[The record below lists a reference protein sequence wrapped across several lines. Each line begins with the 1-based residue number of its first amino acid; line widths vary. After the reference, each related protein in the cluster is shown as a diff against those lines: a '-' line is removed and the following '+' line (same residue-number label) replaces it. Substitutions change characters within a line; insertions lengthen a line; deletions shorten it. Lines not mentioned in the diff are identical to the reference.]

1 MPPQPTL
8 GRAVVFGAMAV
19 AFATCFLMLREV
31 IGSGSPWLG
40 LLLMFY
46 FMGLAK
52 FGEPFFVLPLPGF
65 IRDVRAWEATGAT
78 YQRLG
83 VQRFGQL
90 LRASPFRLLNTEVY
104 LASGQRDLRSLYR
117 YAAASE
123 ASQLWAALLFTPY
136 IVYVWAQGY
145 RGIATLFLLIQ
156 VLFNVYPIL
165 HLRLL
170 RGRLDAM
177 FAKRLAKR
185 RADLGVRK
193 SDNLP

>member
-1 MPPQPTL
+1 MPPVPTL
-8 GRAVVFGAMAV
+8 RRAVVFCAMAV

-31 IGSGSPWLG
+31 IGSESPWLG

-46 FMGLAK
+46 FLGLAK
-52 FGEPFFVLPLPGF
+52 FGEPFFVLRMPRF
-65 IRDVRAWEATGAT
+65 IRDVRAWEAMGTT

-90 LRASPFRLLNTEVY
+90 LRASPNRFLNTGVY
-104 LASGQRDLRSLYR
+104 LASGQRDLRSLYW
-117 YAAASE
+117 YAASSE
-123 ASQLWAALLFTPY
+123 ANHFWAALLFTPY
-136 IVYVWAQGY
+136 IAFVWAQGQ
-145 RGIATLFLLIQ
+145 RGVATLFLLIQ

-177 FAKRLAKR
+177 FAKRLAERGGTQEAKDDD
-185 RADLGVRK
+185 A
-193 SDNLP
+193 